1 MEAIGFA
8 MITRLG
14 EGSFSPPVHF
24 PTWPVRFSSYCC
36 SRSDKD
42 GNLDVVASDGFAFCC
57 DGATSQIVT
66 FIG

>member
-1 MEAIGFA
+1 MRPYWQTCSSGVMEAIGFA

-14 EGSFSPPVHF
+14 EGSF
-24 PTWPVRFSSYCC
+24 
-36 SRSDKD
+36 DKD
-42 GNLDVVASDGFAFCC
+42 GNLDVVASDGIAFCC